1 MGSLRNIFT
10 KMADWFA
17 GPKEEERSWA
27 VVFKDFNIDIKVV
40 DEDNMKFYH
49 RNRLVGRIF
58 PVLDDLKRPRYK
70 LYLYYYNSDL
80 KNLGNRYSMK
90 TLDPDESIDQEL
102 RAQREKPYWKRGM
115 VDPDA
120 DYLIATFIFKWR
132 TTTSTGRRRQK
143 ELEEILLGP
152 KDRIPSDFAKKVLS
166 DDASRK
172 GIR

>member
-17 GPKEEERSWA
+17 GPKDEERSWG
-27 VVFKDFNIDIKVV
+27 VVFKDFGIDIEVV
-40 DEDNMKFYH
+40 DEDNMKFYYN
-49 RNRLVGRIF
+49 NRLVGRIF

-70 LYLYYYNSDL
+70 LYLYYYHSDL
-80 KNLGNRYSMK
+80 KNLGGKSMNK
-90 TLDPDESIDQEL
+90 LDPDDEIDQEL

-132 TTTSTGRRRQK
+132 TTTTTGRKKQK
-143 ELEEILLGP
+143 EIEQLILGP

-166 DDASRK
+166 DNATRK
-172 GIR
+172 GVR